1 MWEESSG
8 VDANQY
14 NVIRNVRYP
23 GFPPMFID
31 LYCDRS
37 ATTVLTAAAWNMRQQ
52 HLFEESLVWIKM
64 RGTHSSKTEEK
75 WKMKRVRC
83 TFTFPGTRRCLGL
96 RIPLTLKGTTALDS
110 LPPCCMFSNL
120 IRLLHTHYFYFLRR
134 LPHNH
139 YSTVFYWQKCRWS
152 LDSRLLKY
160 LLFSTCIVKIWAT
173 AIVTQNHSLFS
184 SGGNEVKR
192 VGRQAFMCSSLQTY
206 PDKTDYGYFAIII
219 IFAKK
224 FNVEEF
230 GRTS

>member
-1 MWEESSG
+1 MKHIFSLLVFLELQAWWQG
-8 VDANQY
+8 VKISYVRRISRYRSMLIQY
-14 NVIRNVRYP
+14 NFIRNVSDP

-64 RGTHSSKTEEK
+64 RGTHSSKTGEK

-152 LDSRLLKY
+152 LDSRP
-160 LLFSTCIVKIWAT
+160 T
-173 AIVTQNHSLFS
+173 AFKVLTL
-184 SGGNEVKR
+184 
-192 VGRQAFMCSSLQTY
+192 
-206 PDKTDYGYFAIII
+206 
-219 IFAKK
+219 
-224 FNVEEF
+224 
-230 GRTS
+230 